1 MYVYARDRWDVRVF
15 GCEALLD
22 SGICNKKVRPRV
34 YAFLIQNNYIKSK
47 IIIIIIKYY
56 GFKNQP
62 DI

>member
-34 YAFLIQNNYIKSK
+34 YAFLIQNNYI
-47 IIIIIIKYY
+47 
-56 GFKNQP
+56 
-62 DI
+62 